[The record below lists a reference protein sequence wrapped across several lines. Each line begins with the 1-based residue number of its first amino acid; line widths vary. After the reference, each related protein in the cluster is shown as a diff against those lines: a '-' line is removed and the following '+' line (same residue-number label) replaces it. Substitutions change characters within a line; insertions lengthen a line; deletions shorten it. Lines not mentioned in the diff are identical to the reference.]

1 MKLTE
6 VREKT
11 EKLILITK
19 DVLRNFEPN
28 ADALDANIKYWLK
41 GGDLIALK
49 KGVYIFA
56 ERYKN
61 EKDKDG
67 LLSYISGQLV
77 SPSYL
82 SLEFV
87 MAKYQL
93 LTESVN
99 TITAITTKTTRDYS
113 NRLAT
118 FRYYTVTDKLFC
130 GYRIEMI
137 GGAPVAIASK
147 SKAVFDFLYL
157 RFAKSA
163 AINERE
169 VEELRINWENI
180 NKKEFKE
187 LTSYAKL
194 TRSIKVKEVVNLIR
208 KMYY

>member
-1 MKLTE
+1 MKLAE
-6 VREKT
+6 IQKKT
-11 EKLILITK
+11 EKLTLVTK
-19 DVLRNFEPN
+19 DILRNFEPN

-77 SPSYL
+77 RPSYL

-99 TITAITTKTTRDYS
+99 TITAITTKTTRNYS
-113 NRLAT
+113 NILAT
-118 FRYYTVTDKLFC
+118 FRYYTVTPTLFY
-130 GYRIEMI
+130 GYQIQTI
-137 GGAPVAIASK
+137 NGAPIAVASK
-147 SKAVFDFLYL
+147 AKAVFDFLYL
-157 RFAKSA
+157 RFAKDSI
-163 AINERE
+163 INERE
-169 VEELRINWENI
+169 VEELRINWDNI

-187 LTSYAKL
+187 LASYARL
-194 TRSIKVKEVVNLIR
+194 TRSNKVREVIDLIN
-208 KMYY
+208 KMYF